1 MNLMLK
7 NNRISSF
14 IDFDVTV
21 NNVKNNT
28 GLTRLGIVQSWTLE
42 ISKRNSGKKSVGIEN
57 INYLCTYVSN
67 VFINF

>member
-14 IDFDVTV
+14 IDIDVTV

-28 GLTRLGIVQSWTLE
+28 GLTRQGIQSWTFQ
-42 ISKRNSGKKSVGIEN
+42 ISKGNSGKKSVEG
-57 INYLCTYVSN
+57 
-67 VFINF
+67 